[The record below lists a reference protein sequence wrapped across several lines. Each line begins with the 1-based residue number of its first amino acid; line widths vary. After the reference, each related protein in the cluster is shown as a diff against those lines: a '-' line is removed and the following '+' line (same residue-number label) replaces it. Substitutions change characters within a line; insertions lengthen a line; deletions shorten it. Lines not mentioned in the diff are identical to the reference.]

1 MAHCCFSVSTA
12 VSSARKASCSPAAGG
27 QRQATAVRAR
37 SRSRLAG
44 MKRITAV
51 SSSALASHGEVKLAA
66 KLMGDRM
73 IEPKAS
79 SKGHTGEVDA
89 LCILLRVAMQ
99 SP

>member
-12 VSSARKASCSPAAGG
+12 VSSARKPPVRQLRAGRSG
-27 QRQATAVRAR
+27 RPRRACIAL

-44 MKRITAV
+44 IEADHRV
-51 SSSALASHGEVKLAA
+51 SSSALACHGEVKLAA

-79 SKGHTGEVDA
+79 G
-89 LCILLRVAMQ
+89 
-99 SP
+99 